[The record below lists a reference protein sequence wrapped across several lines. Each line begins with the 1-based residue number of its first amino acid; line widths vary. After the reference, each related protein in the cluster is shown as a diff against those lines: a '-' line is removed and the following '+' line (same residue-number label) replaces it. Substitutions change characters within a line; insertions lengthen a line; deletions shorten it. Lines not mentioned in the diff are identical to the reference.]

1 MAKRILC
8 IPAVAGS
15 LSHSHVNCSMRN
27 IVGRKRGCECPMQET
42 CKRNHRVIC
51 DDQGMFSLALVKA
64 KDEDFAQLCE
74 NGISWELLS
83 SDMDV
88 EDPDAALIISIALNK
103 KNETAMKTGHTDIM
117 STLVSLCKPS
127 PGTCEVPFDPAWDKG
142 RLRKTGT
149 EGRTKRMGGETAW
162 EGLAPRQC

>member
-1 MAKRILC
+1 MAKRPLN

-15 LSHSHVNCSMRN
+15 LSHSHLNCSMRN
-27 IVGRKRGCECPMQET
+27 IVGRKMGCGCPVQDA
-42 CKRNHRVIC
+42 CKCNLRMVC
-51 DDQGMFSLALVKA
+51 DDQRMFDLALVKA
-64 KDEDFAQLCE
+64 KDEYFAQLCE
-74 NGISWELLS
+74 KDIPWELLS

-103 KNETAMKTGHTDIM
+103 KNETAMKTGHTEIM

-149 EGRTKRMGGETAW
+149 EGRRKRMGGETA
-162 EGLAPRQC
+162 